1 MFLFCTVWCV
11 IQAVFTPKVTEDI
24 SQVISWIAKYA
35 VSAWGWILSWSDG
48 AASIT
53 NGISNTTVATVLYWV
68 VGVLVGVILGI
79 LLYVVVMVGPIY
91 VSWLYFAS
99 KHFDRYNK
107 RFMAYTG
114 VLWIVASYAMPEIP
128 VNIFL
133 IWIGLQLLTAILK
146 GIEAWY
152 TNKEYYER
160 EQLWTTVREKILPP
174 LIIIAGV
181 IGAILYLRWISTKF

>member
-1 MFLFCTVWCV
+1 
-11 IQAVFTPKVTEDI
+11 
-24 SQVISWIAKYA
+24 
-35 VSAWGWILSWSDG
+35 
-48 AASIT
+48 
-53 NGISNTTVATVLYWV
+53 
-68 VGVLVGVILGI
+68 
-79 LLYVVVMVGPIY
+79 
-91 VSWLYFAS
+91 
-99 KHFDRYNK
+99 
-107 RFMAYTG
+107 
-114 VLWIVASYAMPEIP
+114 MPEIP